1 VVEKALQEG
10 LMLSTARQYRNV
22 VWTLMP
28 LPITEELEEGLSILP
43 CALSET
49 TFRAKPTSHVQ

>member
-1 VVEKALQEG
+1 
-10 LMLSTARQYRNV
+10 MLSTARQYRNV